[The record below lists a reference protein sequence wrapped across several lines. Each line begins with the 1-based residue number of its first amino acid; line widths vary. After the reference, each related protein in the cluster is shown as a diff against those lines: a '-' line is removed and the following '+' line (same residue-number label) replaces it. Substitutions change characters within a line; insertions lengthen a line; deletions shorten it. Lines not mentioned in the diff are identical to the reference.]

1 MIEIGPLVLLRP
13 AWLLGW
19 LLLPWLLKHGPGE
32 AAGRG
37 GWNTVIPA
45 RLQPLL
51 LSGAASAGRG
61 GWRWLL
67 PSLFALALLAAAGP
81 AWDRQPLP
89 LARSSQ
95 AQVVVFD
102 LSPSMAAA
110 DVRPD
115 RLTRARFKLIDWLGE
130 QRDGQVGLVVF
141 GGQAFAV
148 APLTADAR
156 TLRHLAE
163 VLDPDLMPVP
173 GARADLGLEKAR
185 TLLQGAGV
193 VGGEILLITDGI
205 NRRAERLLPA
215 LRADGIRVSVLAVGT
230 AAGAP
235 VPREG
240 GGFLTDRN
248 GAIVLPRLDEARLS
262 RFASD
267 GGGRYAAI
275 SVDGSDLQQLAG
287 MVEGEAD
294 YDSEGPEQDSEYWRD
309 RGPWLLLACLP
320 LAALLFRRGWLLAL
334 PLALLLPTAAPVQAQ
349 DTARPAGTAT
359 DVPAL
364 GWQWADLWQRRDQQ
378 VANALAQQDPAKA
391 ESLATDPNWAG
402 AAAAAAGDPARAA
415 RHFAAGSDATARY
428 NEGTALAQAGQYEA
442 AMAALRAALEVDPE
456 HADANANLQAIED
469 WLRQQQQQDQ
479 NQQGQGSDE
488 NSDSQQ
494 DSGEQD
500 SQQQDSG
507 GQDGQD
513 SQDGQQQDGQQ
524 EGDGEQNADG
534 QSSEGSQDG
543 QDPQESSDDDGAQP
557 PGEDEEAA
565 DAQDGESSSE
575 SEGDEDANPGSDAA
589 DPAAGEEENGETA
602 DAAQAAGEEAEGQPE
617 DQQAAAQA
625 QAAQEAADEAQQQ
638 APVLS
643 GELGPEEAERQRQQA
658 LEQWLRRVPDD
669 PGGLLR
675 RKFQLES
682 RRQSDPEPQSDEDS
696 QW

>member
-32 AAGRG
+32 ATGRG

-67 PSLFALALLAAAGP
+67 PSLLAMALLAAAGP

-115 RLTRARFKLIDWLGE
+115 RLIRARFKLIDWLGE

-294 YDSEGPEQDSEYWRD
+294 YDFQD
-309 RGPWLLLACLP
+309 L
-320 LAALLFRRGWLLAL
+320 
-334 PLALLLPTAAPVQAQ
+334 
-349 DTARPAGTAT
+349 
-359 DVPAL
+359 
-364 GWQWADLWQRRDQQ
+364 
-378 VANALAQQDPAKA
+378 
-391 ESLATDPNWAG
+391 
-402 AAAAAAGDPARAA
+402 AA
-415 RHFAAGSDATARY
+415 RH
-428 NEGTALAQAGQYEA
+428 
-442 AMAALRAALEVDPE
+442 
-456 HADANANLQAIED
+456 
-469 WLRQQQQQDQ
+469 
-479 NQQGQGSDE
+479 
-488 NSDSQQ
+488 
-494 DSGEQD
+494 
-500 SQQQDSG
+500 
-507 GQDGQD
+507 
-513 SQDGQQQDGQQ
+513 
-524 EGDGEQNADG
+524 
-534 QSSEGSQDG
+534 
-543 QDPQESSDDDGAQP
+543 
-557 PGEDEEAA
+557 
-565 DAQDGESSSE
+565 
-575 SEGDEDANPGSDAA
+575 
-589 DPAAGEEENGETA
+589 
-602 DAAQAAGEEAEGQPE
+602 
-617 DQQAAAQA
+617 
-625 QAAQEAADEAQQQ
+625 
-638 APVLS
+638 
-643 GELGPEEAERQRQQA
+643 AERARGYA
-658 LEQWLRRVPDD
+658 RIGWAHAVCMCIHESVFAEIGYFRPTPSLLGFEDTIFFNDARRAGIRLGAVGDVWIHHL
-669 PGGLLR
+669 G
-675 RKFQLES
+675 S
-682 RRQSDPEPQSDEDS
+682 IT
-696 QW
+696 